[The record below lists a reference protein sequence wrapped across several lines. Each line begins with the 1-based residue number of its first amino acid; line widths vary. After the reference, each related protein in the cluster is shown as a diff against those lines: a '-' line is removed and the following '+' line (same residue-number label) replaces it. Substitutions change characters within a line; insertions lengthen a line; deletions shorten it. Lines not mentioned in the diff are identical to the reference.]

1 METLFLVDGKVFGY
15 YSSAKKNVLSKS
27 LCICTPIGYCYFCS
41 MFCSRWNFIYGKVYP
56 LLIMGSLSI
65 VLFSCNDLFKKEVAK
80 NPIARV
86 GDVFLY
92 KEDLAPLITEN
103 MTKGDSASFAIN
115 YINNWASKQL
125 LLSKAKINLSEEK
138 LAEYNALVDDYRTD
152 LYTRIYKEALVSRST
167 DSVITSSQLE
177 EFYENGKENFKLKER
192 IARIR
197 FVALP
202 KGFLDKDEVSK
213 RLKSFKKE
221 DVRYLDSIGVQFNKL
236 NFNDSIWVRYARIFE
251 EIPPI
256 TVDNADKYLKNS
268 QFFELEDS
276 IGVYLGKI
284 EETKDINEIAPL
296 SFIKPTIEQVL
307 LSRRK
312 MDYLRKLETELL
324 DEAIKDN
331 EFEVFENKK

>member
-1 METLFLVDGKVFGY
+1 MFLLRKFYPIVMIGVIAVAFTSCDG
-15 YSSAKKNVLSKS
+15 
-27 LCICTPIGYCYFCS
+27 
-41 MFCSRWNFIYGKVYP
+41 
-56 LLIMGSLSI
+56 
-65 VLFSCNDLFKKEVAK
+65 LFKKDEEKKV
-80 NPIARV
+80 IARV
-86 GDVFLY
+86 GESFLY
-92 KEDLAPLITEN
+92 EDDLAPLITEN
-103 MTKGDSASFAIN
+103 MTKGDSASFAVN

-138 LAEYNALVDDYRTD
+138 LAEYNALVDDYRTE
-152 LYTRIYKEALVSRST
+152 LYTSVYKEALVAQAT
-167 DSVITSSQLE
+167 DSVITVEQLNA
-177 EFYENGKENFKLKER
+177 FYENAKENFKLKEQ

-202 KGFLDKDEVSK
+202 KGFLNQDEVGK
-213 RLKSFKKE
+213 RLKRFKKD
-221 DVRYLDSIGVQFNKL
+221 DVRYLDSVGIQFTKL
-236 NFNDSIWVRYARIFE
+236 NFNDSIWVRYTRIFE

-256 TVDNADKYLKNS
+256 TPDNANKYLKNS

-284 EETKDINEIAPL
+284 EETKDVNDVAPL

>member
-1 METLFLVDGKVFGY
+1 MFFYKLNFLSNKLYSILLVGLLFVV
-15 YSSAKKNVLSKS
+15 V
-27 LCICTPIGYCYFCS
+27 
-41 MFCSRWNFIYGKVYP
+41 V
-56 LLIMGSLSI
+56 
-65 VLFSCNDLFKKEVAK
+65 SCEGLFKQEKRE
-80 NPIARV
+80 NQIARV
-86 GDVFLY
+86 GNSYLY

-103 MTKGDSASFAIN
+103 MSKGDSASFAIN

-152 LYTRIYKEALVSRST
+152 LYTRIYKEALVSQAT
-167 DSVITSSQLE
+167 DSVITKDQLKA
-177 EFYENGKENFKLKER
+177 FYDQGKENFKLKER

-202 KGFLDKDEVSK
+202 KGFLDKEEVSK
-213 RLKSFKKE
+213 RLKRFKA
-221 DVRYLDSIGVQFNKL
+221 DDIRYLDSIGVQFKKL
-236 NFNDSIWVRYARIFE
+236 NFNDSIWVRYSRIFE

-256 TVDNADKYLKNS
+256 TVDNVDKYLKNS

-284 EETKDINEIAPL
+284 EEIKDVNEIAPL

-312 MDYLRKLETELL
+312 MDYLRKLESELL
-324 DEAIKDN
+324 DEAIKDK